1 MLDEQ
6 VFEEQRNKAA
16 KGYGL
21 GIFFQALMAGD
32 SLLASP
38 ARPRC
43 LWQLDP
49 PNLEFASGP
58 MASSRPVPDVRL
70 HEVLRLVVQ
79 APERQASVMRFLCDQ
94 SILAFS
100 SHKGGPP

>member
-6 VFEEQRNKAA
+6 VFEEQWNKAA

-21 GIFFQALMAGD
+21 GIFFQALVAGG

-38 ARPRC
+38 SRPRC

-49 PNLEFASGP
+49 PDLDFASGP
-58 MASSRPVPDVRL
+58 MASM
-70 HEVLRLVVQ
+70 Q
-79 APERQASVMRFLCDQ
+79 A
-94 SILAFS
+94 
-100 SHKGGPP
+100 GP